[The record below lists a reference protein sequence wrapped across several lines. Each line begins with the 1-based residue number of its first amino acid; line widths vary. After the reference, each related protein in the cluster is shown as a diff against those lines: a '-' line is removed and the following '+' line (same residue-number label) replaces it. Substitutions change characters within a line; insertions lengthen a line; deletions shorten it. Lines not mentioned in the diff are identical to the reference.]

1 MNARASKRFIL
12 GAGLALSLAACATP
26 PAADGTPTP
35 ALIGNIFR
43 LPQRSP
49 VSAPVNPPRIG
60 EDETALRA
68 EYGEP
73 DFVRNETESE
83 LWRYDGE
90 ACALFLFLYREEGAL
105 KMRHA
110 ETTPAGENGAMDT
123 DCLRSVM
130 NGASPNS

>member
-1 MNARASKRFIL
+1 MRFAA
-12 GAGLALSLAACATP
+12 GAAFALCLTACATS
-26 PAADGTPTP
+26 PAADGTPAP

-43 LPQRSP
+43 LPSRQP
-49 VSAPVNPPRIG
+49 APAPVNPPRIG

-90 ACALFLFLYREEGAL
+90 ACALFLFLYREQGAL

-110 ETTPAGENGAMDT
+110 ETTPAGENGAMDI

-130 NGASPNS
+130 NGVSPNS